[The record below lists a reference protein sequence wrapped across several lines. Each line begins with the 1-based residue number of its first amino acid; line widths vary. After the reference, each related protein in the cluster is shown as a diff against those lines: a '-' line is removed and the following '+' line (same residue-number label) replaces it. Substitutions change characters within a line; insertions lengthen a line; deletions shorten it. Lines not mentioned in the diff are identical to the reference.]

1 MILQKNTRI
10 LAVAL
15 FCILMAVWL
24 LASGHYTPLLIGFG
38 VLSCA
43 GVVLLS
49 YRMRIIDSEGI
60 PIHMLGRALR
70 YVPWLVRA
78 VFRANVDVARRIL
91 KREPEVSPRI
101 IEAPT
106 SQKTDLGRVLYA
118 NSITL
123 TPGTVSIRV
132 HPNRITV
139 HAIAGEVAEEL
150 LEGEMDRQ
158 VTRMEGLSR

>member
-1 MILQKNTRI
+1 MILQKNTYI
-10 LAVAL
+10 LAAAL

-24 LASGHYTPLLIGFG
+24 LDSGHYTPLLIGFG
-38 VLSCA
+38 VLSSA
-43 GVVLLS
+43 AVVVLS
-49 YRMRIIDSEGI
+49 YRMGIIDSEGV

-70 YVPWLVRA
+70 YFPWLVRA
-78 VFRANVDVARRIL
+78 VFKANVDVARRIL
-91 KREPEVSPRI
+91 RRQPDISPRI
-101 IEAPT
+101 IETPT

-132 HPNRITV
+132 HSDRITV
-139 HAIAGEVAEEL
+139 HAIADEVAEEL

-158 VTRMEGLSR
+158 VTRMEGLAR